1 MSKAREKLREAAMQC
16 DKSYAFEQSKD
27 INEVSTL
34 AKRIRRGEYN
44 DGALKKQLLRP
55 DFD

>member
-1 MSKAREKLREAAMQC
+1 MQC